1 MAQVNNLQPFCSL
14 DMYASVG
21 YMAGANQ
28 GFILLNIY
36 NRLIILSVIGAICLH
51 GVCVMAYL
59 YYTAKILPV
68 HFIT

>member
-1 MAQVNNLQPFCSL
+1 MGNNEGRKMAQVNNLQPFCSL

-21 YMAGANQ
+21 YIAGANQ

-51 GVCVMAYL
+51 GVCVMA
-59 YYTAKILPV
+59 
-68 HFIT
+68 